1 MPEGRTGPG
10 RLPPHAPAPEPR
22 RTAPA
27 PARAEAPVVDVP
39 SFEDKSPPF
48 STSRADPTAP
58 TAMRSPAAATPAPRS
73 ADRRPETQDEAAPR
87 RIDDTALGAAIDRAL
102 DETDGSSAK

>member
-1 MPEGRTGPG
+1 V
-10 RLPPHAPAPEPR
+10 PPPAPARYPW

-39 SFEDKSPPF
+39 VFEDKSPPF

-58 TAMRSPAAATPAPRS
+58 TAVRSPTAETRAASAAPRS
-73 ADRRPETQDEAAPR
+73 ADRRPETQDDAAPR

-102 DETDGSSAK
+102 DETDGTSPK